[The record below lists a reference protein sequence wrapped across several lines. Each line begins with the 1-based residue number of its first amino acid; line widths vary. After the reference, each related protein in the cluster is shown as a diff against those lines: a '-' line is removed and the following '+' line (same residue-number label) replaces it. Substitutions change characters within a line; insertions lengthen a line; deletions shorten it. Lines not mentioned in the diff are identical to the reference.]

1 MDFEAAFKKV
11 FAKLDELGKRVTA
24 LDTNGKLDEIKK
36 EMKKVAA
43 NSQVVVST
51 MHAHGGSIDRLEEAV
66 TRLHIQCPML
76 TAEEDCK
83 GEVGNGAERVRP
95 GSNEYEALKKAS
107 NDTD

>member
-51 MHAHGGSIDRLEEAV
+51 MHAHGGSIDRLEKAV
-66 TRLHIQCPML
+66 TRLHVQCPMF
-76 TAEEDCK
+76 EPKNRE
-83 GEVGNGAERVRP
+83 NGAGGVEDRVRP
-95 GSNEYEALKKAS
+95 GSNEYEALEVAVKTAK
-107 NDTD
+107 